1 MSHNG
6 PQNGPVHDLYSDH
19 DMMIRALE
27 KNDMETLETL
37 RETSLERL
45 KDIMTAG
52 PPETQEGFQALLEV
66 KTCVDRIRED
76 LEQKKAEVFSQMR
89 ALTKTR
95 HGLKAYR
102 YR

>member
-6 PQNGPVHDLYSDH
+6 PQNGLVHDLHSDH
-19 DMMIRALE
+19 DMMIQALE
-27 KNDMETLETL
+27 KNDIESLETL

-45 KDIMTAG
+45 KDIMAAR
-52 PPETQEGFQALLEV
+52 PPETQEDFQALLEV